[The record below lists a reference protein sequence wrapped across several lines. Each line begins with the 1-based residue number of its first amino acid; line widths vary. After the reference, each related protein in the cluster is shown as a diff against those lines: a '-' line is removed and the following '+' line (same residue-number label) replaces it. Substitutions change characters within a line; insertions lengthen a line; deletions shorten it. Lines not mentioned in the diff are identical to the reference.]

1 MVCTVLTRRR
11 MQNAVRYER
20 LSYVDVLAKGLKVMD
35 ASAVAL
41 AQDNN
46 LPVVIFN
53 MHGRGAF
60 SSVVKGEGLYTV
72 ISKET

>member
-1 MVCTVLTRRR
+1 
-11 MQNAVRYER
+11 
-20 LSYVDVLAKGLKVMD
+20 MD

-41 AQDNN
+41 AQDND

-60 SSVVKGEGLYTV
+60 GSVVKGEGFIPLFLRRFDMA
-72 ISKET
+72 